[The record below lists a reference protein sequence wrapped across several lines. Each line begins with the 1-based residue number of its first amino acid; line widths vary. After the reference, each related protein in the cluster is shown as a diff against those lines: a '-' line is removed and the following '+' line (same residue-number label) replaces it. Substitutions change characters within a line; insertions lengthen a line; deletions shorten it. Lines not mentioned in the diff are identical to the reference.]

1 MKKNL
6 FIIIFCLFYSNSHS
20 QSKNKDSSTLELFPK
35 DIQEQ
40 MDKREKLIISKYGKE
55 YGQKIIYG
63 QIAIGMTEPMLFDAW
78 GKPNSVDT
86 SEFSLGIF
94 RTFKYVENQAIVVTK
109 NGQIVFYDKFV
120 PK

>member
-1 MKKNL
+1 MRKILL
-6 FIIIFCLFYSNSHS
+6 FIILCFCFSNLYS
-20 QSKNKDSSTLELFPK
+20 QSKTQESSISKLFPK
-35 DIQEQ
+35 EIQEE
-40 MDKREKLIISKYGKE
+40 MEKRDKLIISKYGKE

-63 QIAIGMTEPMLFDAW
+63 QIAIGMTEPMMFDAW
-78 GKPNSVDT
+78 GKPDSVDT

-94 RTFKYVENQAIVVTK
+94 RTFKYNENQAIVITK